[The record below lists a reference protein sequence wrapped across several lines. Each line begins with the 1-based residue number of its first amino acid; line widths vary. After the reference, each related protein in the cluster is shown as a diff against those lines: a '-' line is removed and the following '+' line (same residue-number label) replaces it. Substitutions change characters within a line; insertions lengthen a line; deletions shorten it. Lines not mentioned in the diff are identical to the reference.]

1 MEQDSLH
8 QMLLRYNRV
17 FKDTDQVYHQ
27 MARICGLP
35 DCAFW
40 ILYLLR
46 ESEVKYT
53 QSGVSENLSLSRQTV
68 NSALKKLQQE
78 GYIAMAPGES
88 NRKNKPLRLTHRGEE
103 LCRNTVDLVL
113 QAEINT
119 LARFTPEERES
130 FLSLQEQ
137 YAQALRQEGNRLL
150 LPCSGEEEQG

>member
-1 MEQDSLH
+1 
-8 QMLLRYNRV
+8 
-17 FKDTDQVYHQ
+17 

-78 GYIAMAPGES
+78 GYIAMP
-88 NRKNKPLRLTHRGEE
+88 R
-103 LCRNTVDLVL
+103 
-113 QAEINT
+113 
-119 LARFTPEERES
+119 ER
-130 FLSLQEQ
+130 
-137 YAQALRQEGNRLL
+137 ATGKTN
-150 LPCSGEEEQG
+150 PCA

>member
-1 MEQDSLH
+1 
-8 QMLLRYNRV
+8 
-17 FKDTDQVYHQ
+17 
-27 MARICGLP
+27 
-35 DCAFW
+35 
-40 ILYLLR
+40 
-46 ESEVKYT
+46 
-53 QSGVSENLSLSRQTV
+53 
-68 NSALKKLQQE
+68 
-78 GYIAMAPGES
+78 MAPGES
-88 NRKNKPLRLTHRGEE
+88 NRKNKPLRLTDRGEE

>member
-17 FKDTDQVYHQ
+17 FKDIDQVYHQ

-53 QSGVSENLSLSRQTV
+53 QSGVSENLSLSRPDRQFRLEKAPAGGIHCHGPGREQPEKQTP
-68 NSALKKLQQE
+68 ALDP
-78 GYIAMAPGES
+78 PG
-88 NRKNKPLRLTHRGEE
+88 
-103 LCRNTVDLVL
+103 
-113 QAEINT
+113 
-119 LARFTPEERES
+119 
-130 FLSLQEQ
+130 
-137 YAQALRQEGNRLL
+137 
-150 LPCSGEEEQG
+150 